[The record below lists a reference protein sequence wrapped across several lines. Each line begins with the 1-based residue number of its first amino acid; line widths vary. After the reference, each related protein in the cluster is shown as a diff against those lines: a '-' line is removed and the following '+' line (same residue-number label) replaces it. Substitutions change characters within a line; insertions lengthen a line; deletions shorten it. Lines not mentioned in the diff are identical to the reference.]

1 MEGPELRR
9 YGGAVLGM
17 ALAILGRFLIDPLL
31 GDTYPFIT
39 FYFAVVATAWLAGF
53 GPALLATALGAAAGI
68 SFFIEPRFSFA
79 LDRVQDLFGLAV
91 FLALGVMTAA
101 LSRRAEQAGR
111 LQAALAER
119 SNFAFLAENSHD
131 FIGICDADRVPFFVN
146 KAGMQMVGLDSL
158 EQAIG
163 TRIEEFFFPE
173 DRDYIVNEFF
183 PRVFRDGVGEVEVR
197 FRHFKTGEPLWMTYG
212 VVALREPDGRLTGF
226 ATVSRNI
233 DEHKRL
239 AEALIEADRRKDDAI
254 AVLAH
259 ELRNPLAP
267 IRNAVQ
273 ILSLAEND
281 PRALRKAREILER
294 QVRQMVR
301 LVDDLLDVSRIGRGK
316 IEIRPERIRVSE
328 VVRTAL
334 EISRPHIEKAG
345 HQLQVELPPS
355 DLELDA
361 DPARLAQVLSN
372 LLGNAAKYMEPGGRI
387 QLSVCADNGHAVIR
401 VRDEGIGI
409 PAELLERIFE
419 PFVQVDGSLNRSQ
432 GGLGIGLALV
442 RSLVSLHGGTVTA
455 HSDGPGTG
463 SELVVRL
470 PAAPS
475 AN

>member
-1 MEGPELRR
+1 ML
-9 YGGAVLGM
+9 AV
-17 ALAILGRFLIDPLL
+17 AILVRWLFDPLI

-39 FYFAVVATAWLAGF
+39 LYFAVVATAWIAGF
-53 GPALLATALGAAAGI
+53 GPTLLCTVVGAAAGI
-68 SFFIEPRFSFA
+68 FLFVMPRFSFA
-79 LDRVQDLFGLAV
+79 IDRGQDLFGLAV
-91 FLALGVMTAA
+91 FVALGVMTAA
-101 LSRRAEQAGR
+101 LSRRAQQTGR
-111 LQAALAER
+111 LKTALAER
-119 SNFAFLAENSHD
+119 ERFAFLADNSHD
-131 FIGICDADRVPFFVN
+131 FIGICDAELVPFYLN
-146 KAGMQMVGLDSL
+146 RAGMEMVGLDSL
-158 EQAIG
+158 EQAIQ
-163 TRIEEFFFPE
+163 TRVEEFFFPE
-173 DRDYIVNEFF
+173 DRELIVSDFF
-183 PRVFRDGVGEVEVR
+183 PRVFRDGVGEIKVR

-212 VVALREPDGRLTGF
+212 VVALRDGLGRLTGY

-239 AEALIEADRRKDDAI
+239 EEALLEADRRKDDAI
-254 AVLAH
+254 AILAH

-273 ILSLAEND
+273 ILALAEND

-316 IEIRPERIRVSE
+316 IEIRRERVRLSE

-334 EISRPHIEKAG
+334 EISRPQIEKAG

-372 LLGNAAKYMEPGGRI
+372 LLGNAAKYQEPGGRI
-387 QLSVCADNGHAVIR
+387 QLSACADNGHAVIR

-409 PAELLERIFE
+409 PAELIDSIFE

-442 RSLVSLHGGTVTA
+442 RSLVDLHGGTVTA

-463 SELVVRL
+463 CELVVRL